1 MHMFDY
7 LLQNIIDVSWK
18 INRLDDMDSNDSN
31 DVSDLKKN
39 WKKLKETGVIG
50 HKSSD
55 DKVSFFLQEI

>member
-1 MHMFDY
+1 MFDY

-39 WKKLKETGVIG
+39 
-50 HKSSD
+50 
-55 DKVSFFLQEI
+55 